1 MPDPDP
7 NSGLTVRDMKR
18 AVARTIR
25 SARKYPV
32 LRFMLENVPAR
43 YMPTDD
49 EIDELLKDDAT
60 DDASGQRRSV

>member
-1 MPDPDP
+1 
-7 NSGLTVRDMKR
+7 MKR